1 MEKMKWIILS
11 TLFLIINISNA
22 WADSIEDEIS
32 ALMAEYHAIGTSV
45 AVVKDGK
52 IVYSKAFGY
61 KNRDKSIPLET
72 TDLFRIASVSK
83 TFLATAIMQ
92 LIEKGKLSLD
102 DDVNRF
108 LNFKVRNPNYSDIPI
123 TIKMLLCHRS
133 SINDNQGYKAFD
145 KINPDVTS
153 YYTKSYCDYAPGEG
167 YTYCNMNY
175 NILGAVIEKVSGE
188 RFDRYI
194 KKHIMKPLRLH
205 GSFNGLELD
214 SVLFVSPYRYRKN
227 QDSLFLIKDVY
238 QPQMQELQSYEMGYS
253 TTIFSPPGGMIISV
267 EHLARY
273 MMMHMYDGKYE
284 KKRIIK
290 ASSEHIMREV
300 QTEEFRYALS
310 LKHYKMIIPNEH
322 LIGQTGG
329 EHGIHTAMIFHPEKK
344 YGFIVFCNG
353 CKSKSRDGHEMNFEI
368 IRKLYNNYIKHER

>member
-11 TLFLIINISNA
+11 TLFLIINISDA

-52 IVYSKAFGY
+52 IVYAKAFGY
-61 KNRDKSIPLET
+61 KNREKSIPLET

-83 TFLATAIMQ
+83 TFLATAVLQ
-92 LIEKGKLSLD
+92 LMEKGKLSLD
-102 DDVNRF
+102 DDVNRY
-108 LNFKVRNPNYSDIPI
+108 LDFKVRNPNYSDSPI

-153 YYTKSYCDYAPGEG
+153 YYAKSYCDYAPDEG

-188 RFDRYI
+188 RFDKYI
-194 KKHIMKPLRLH
+194 KNHIMKPLQLH

-238 QPQMQELQSYEMGYS
+238 QPHRQELKNYEMGYS
-253 TTIFSPPGGMIISV
+253 TTVFSPPGGMIISV
-267 EHLARY
+267 EDLARY
-273 MMMHMYDGKYE
+273 MTMHMYNGKVGQ
-284 KKRIIK
+284 KRILK
-290 ASSEHIMREV
+290 ASSEHSMRKV
-300 QTEEFRYALS
+300 QTEKTQYALS
-310 LKHYKMIIPNEH
+310 LMHYKLLIPNED

-329 EHGIHTAMIFHPEKK
+329 KHGIHTAMIFHPEKK

-353 CKSKSRDGHEMNFEI
+353 CKSKSIDGHEMNFEI
-368 IRKLYNNYIKHER
+368 IRKLYVLLINHSE